1 MAPKTSL
8 LYDTFVLYQSVGTML
23 GRALTDAPLAPEE
36 YAIYS
41 HIFEYDG
48 CTPSEMARSLN
59 MPMQTVSDWV
69 ALLRDRGHLVSVI
82 NDRDRR
88 SFRMSLTDAGR
99 QAQRDTHVYFERVN
113 RLFIKG
119 LPRPEREMR
128 AYVREIIEATQS
140 ATMTIERKRLQETG

>member
-1 MAPKTSL
+1 MAAKTSL

-23 GRALTDAPLAPEE
+23 GRALTDAPLSPEE

-48 CTPSEMARSLN
+48 CTPSEMARGLS

-99 QAQRDTHVYFERVN
+99 QVHAYTHLLLRTGEPTVHQ
-113 RLFIKG
+113 G
-119 LPRPEREMR
+119 L
-128 AYVREIIEATQS
+128 A
-140 ATMTIERKRLQETG
+140 ETRT